1 MFHWKVL
8 GCANNDCLWLWRFTL
23 SPKHKRWSDLELRWD
38 YGLQGEH
45 RGGMLRIVGF
55 HRHSFHL
62 CAGAFANVE
71 GGRDLTF
78 LSRRHF
84 LLLGLRSRAT
94 ARSADRFES
103 HGFAAGVLI
112 FKMAYRL
119 LVGSRRMQFD
129 RGLVPFQ
136 FRARSDANDD

>member
-1 MFHWKVL
+1 MFHWKIL
-8 GCANNDCLWLWRFTL
+8 GCAHDDRLWLWRFTL
-23 SPKHKRWSDLELRWD
+23 SPKHKRWSDLELLWD
-38 YGLQGEH
+38 HRLEREH
-45 RGGMLRIVGF
+45 RGYIGGIVGF

-78 LSRRHF
+78 LSLRHF
-84 LLLGLRSRAT
+84 LLLSLRSCAT
-94 ARSADRFES
+94 ARSADRFKS
-103 HGFAAGVLI
+103 HRFAAGVLI